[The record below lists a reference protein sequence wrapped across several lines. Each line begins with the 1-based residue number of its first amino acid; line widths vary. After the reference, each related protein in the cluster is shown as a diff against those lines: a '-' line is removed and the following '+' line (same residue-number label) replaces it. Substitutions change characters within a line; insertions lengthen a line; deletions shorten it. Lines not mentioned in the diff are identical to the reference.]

1 MMDKHLANNEMDDRR
16 RAKIIASDRFRGQNF
31 ESIHTEYEGLL

>member
-1 MMDKHLANNEMDDRR
+1 MMDKNLGNKEMDERR
-16 RAKIIASDRFRGQNF
+16 KAKIIASDKFRDQNF